1 MAETTAQTGLTPQQ
15 WDDQFF
21 MEYVRDSRFKRYMG
35 TDENAI
41 IQIKDD
47 LTRKPGD
54 RVTFANVRKLKGK
67 GVRGNQV
74 LEGNEEELSS
84 RSMSVKVDVIRNA
97 VVVTDW
103 DEQKSAIDLRNGGKT
118 ALKLW
123 IMELMRDD
131 TIDALY
137 SINGVL
143 YALATEAQ
151 KDAWL
156 ADNADR
162 VLFGA
167 AVGNNVGN
175 DHSAS
180 LANIDNVADKLSTSM
195 ISLAKRRAQLAA
207 PAIKPIRLNEDEEW
221 YVMFANSLAFRDLS
235 NDPAMQQANR
245 DARAREGSAMNSNP
259 LFTGGSLV
267 WDGVI
272 IREIPEIPYLA
283 GVGAGGIQVGG
294 NFLCGAQAL
303 GVAWAQRTKSTT
315 DVRDY
320 GFRNGVGAQEI
331 RGIEKLLFGKGP
343 NDTDDLVQHGL
354 VTVYAAAVADA

>member
-1 MAETTAQTGLTPQQ
+1 
-15 WDDQFF
+15 
-21 MEYVRDSRFKRYMG
+21 MEYVRDNRFKRYMG

-41 IQIKDD
+41 IQLKDD

-54 RVTFANVRKLKGK
+54 KVTFANVRKLKGN

-74 LEGNEEELSS
+74 LEGNEDELDS
-84 RSMSVKVDVIRNA
+84 RSMTVTVNPIRNA
-97 VVVTDW
+97 VIVTDW
-103 DEQKSAIDLRNGGKT
+103 DDQKSTIDLRNAGKT

-131 TIDALY
+131 TIAALY

-143 YALATEAQ
+143 YAVATEAQ

-156 ADNADR
+156 VDNADR
-162 VLFGA
+162 VLFGS
-167 AVGNNVGN
+167 AVGNNTGN

-180 LANIDNVADKLSTSM
+180 LANIDNTADKLTCATV
-195 ISLAKRRAQLAA
+195 SLAKRRAQLAS

-221 YVMFANSLAFRDLS
+221 YVMFANSLSFRDLS
-235 NDPAMQQANR
+235 NDAPMQQANR
-245 DARAREGSAMNSNP
+245 EARAREGSAMNNNP

-272 IREIPEIPYLA
+272 IREIPEIPYLP

-320 GFRNGVGAQEI
+320 GFRTGVGVQEI
-331 RGIEKLLFGKGP
+331 RGIGKLLFGKGDD
-343 NDTDDLVQHGL
+343 DTDDLVQHGV

>member
-1 MAETTAQTGLTPQQ
+1 MAETTARAGLTPQQ

-35 TDENAI
+35 TDENSI
-41 IQIKDD
+41 IQLKDD

-54 RVTFANVRKLKGK
+54 KVTFANVRKLKGP
-67 GVRGNQV
+67 GVTGNQV
-74 LEGNEEELSS
+74 LEGNEEELDS
-84 RSMSVKVDVIRNA
+84 RSLAVQVNVLRHA

-103 DEQKSAIDLRNGGKT
+103 DDQKSAIDLRNAGKT

-123 IMELMRDD
+123 AMERTRDD
-131 TIDALY
+131 TIVALY

-143 YALATEAQ
+143 YAVATEAQ

-162 VLFGA
+162 VQFGA
-167 AVGNNVGN
+167 SVSNNTGN

-180 LANIDNVADKLSTSM
+180 LQNIDNTADKLSTSM
-195 ISLAKRRAQLAA
+195 ISLAKRRAQLAS

-221 YVMFANSLAFRDLS
+221 YVMFTNSLGFRDLQ

-245 DARAREGSAMNSNP
+245 DARPRDVQANP

-272 IREIPEIPYLA
+272 VREIPEIPFLP
-283 GVGAGGIQVGG
+283 GVGAGGIQVGA
-294 NFLCGAQAL
+294 NFLCGAQAI
-303 GVAWAQRTKSTT
+303 GMAWAQRTKTTT
-315 DVRDY
+315 DGRDY
-320 GFRNGVGAQEI
+320 GFRNGVGLQEI
-331 RGIEKLLFGKGP
+331 RGIQKMLFGKGA
-343 NDTDDLVQHGL
+343 NDTDNTIQHGVYTL
-354 VTVYAAAVADA
+354 YAAAVADA